1 MPYLSQLTPFSTPAA
16 RAEEPTQTSDRGKKA
31 LQDGARIAARTWAGA
46 LALTS
51 STAASVRDHFHEYQK
66 RAQVRSAE
74 ARAAHA
80 ARLLDL
86 EQRRAEAQQR
96 AAELEAAREEA
107 AARLMELVRQRDPG
121 LHQESQP
128 ELDRHEQAV
137 REPAPAQSAH
147 ADDRSRANRRDAK
160 RVIPSMWETATLK
173 PAPTNL
179 WRRVNP
185 PLRAVLT
192 GAAAVSALFIMGIAL
207 GLFHSRTPL
216 ASPANHS
223 ANVQSG
229 GVTVQT
235 GGVTVQTAPAK
246 PQPGKPAAGV
256 QAQTKPAQANAGAQ
270 TAQTHA
276 KPSPRI
282 QQAQHVVA
290 QQAEKHIG
298 DDVVVRHF
306 SRPVPTE
313 KPKQAGQQAG
323 LKHFSDMEN

>member
-16 RAEEPTQTSDRGKKA
+16 RAEEPPQTSDRGKKA

-51 STAASVRDHFHEYQK
+51 ATAASVRDHFHEYKK

-121 LHQESQP
+121 LYEQSQLEQNQQEQ
-128 ELDRHEQAV
+128 DRHGQALREQRV
-137 REPAPAQSAH
+137 PAQSAH
-147 ADDRSRANRRDAK
+147 ADDRNRQVRPVAA
-160 RVIPSMWETATLK
+160 SMRQPAALK
-173 PAPTNL
+173 PTPINL

-192 GAAAVSALFIMGIAL
+192 GAAAMLFIMGIGL
-207 GLFHSRTPL
+207 GLFHSRAPL
-216 ASPANHS
+216 ANPANHG
-223 ANVQSG
+223 ANTQSG

-246 PQPGKPAAGV
+246 PQPGKPTAGM
-256 QAQTKPAQANAGAQ
+256 QAQTMPAQQ
-270 TAQTHA
+270 
-276 KPSPRI
+276 PRRKRR
-282 QQAQHVVA
+282 ASLHRA
-290 QQAEKHIG
+290 
-298 DDVVVRHF
+298 F
-306 SRPVPTE
+306 SRPRMRFHN
-313 KPKQAGQQAG
+313 Q
-323 LKHFSDMEN
+323 LKNTLAMTLSSATSRAPCPRKSQSRRDSRPA